1 METKYLAA
9 GALTGVGK
17 HAEAVKELPGD
28 FAGVARTVQG
38 LLIHEFWGDAYGV
51 TLRPEERETVHLRS
65 AADILDA
72 VLARD
77 PRPLSVAREPSQRV
91 ATNCRGFTVVSVA
104 LLRAHG
110 VPARARCGFG
120 TYFKPG
126 WFEDHWVVEY
136 HDGSR
141 WRRGDAQIDDVQR
154 SALEID
160 FDLSDV
166 GDRFVVAGEALRRV
180 RAGEAPAERFGLST
194 IDEGGEDW
202 ILDNV
207 ARDAVAVAGV
217 EVLPWDTWDGMRD
230 DPVKIPD
237 IVINELRKRPEPV
250 S

>member
-1 METKYLAA
+1 METTYLAA
-9 GALTGVGK
+9 GARTGVGK

-51 TLRPEERETVHLRS
+51 TLSPQDRETVHLRR
-65 AADILDA
+65 AEDILDA
-72 VLARD
+72 VIARD
-77 PRPLSVAREPSQRV
+77 PRPLDVVREPSQRV
-91 ATNCRGFTVVSVA
+91 ATNCRGFTVLSVA

-120 TYFKPG
+120 AYFKQG

-136 HDGSR
+136 HDGGQ
-141 WRRGDAQIDDVQR
+141 WRRGDAQIDAVQGK
-154 SALEID
+154 LLGVD
-160 FDLSDV
+160 FDLGDV
-166 GDRFVVAGEALRRV
+166 GDRFLVASEALRRV

-194 IDEGGEDW
+194 IGEGGEDW

-207 ARDAVAVAGV
+207 ARDAAAVAGV
-217 EVLPWDTWDGMRD
+217 EVLPWDSWDGMRD
-230 DPVKIPD
+230 EPMPIPD
-237 IVINELRKRPEPV
+237 VVFNNLRKRPEPV